1 MKTIFRLLCGLMAI
15 ALTTACYHE
24 ELLQTEP
31 VQKPA
36 EGKMV
41 SVKAYTP
48 SEQPA
53 SRLAFDDQGTEGL
66 KLSWSEGDAF
76 TAVVGNS
83 KVTFTYDADSK
94 KFTGTL
100 PDGATLT
107 DEVSAYYPAYENE
120 YTIDL
125 STQTGALNSATT
137 YMEGA
142 YDAATQSF
150 TFAHSTAILKVAFSG
165 LPQNAEIE
173 SISVDVI
180 KVESTSQI
188 TFSNAAN
195 SLYINLPTLAK
206 DSKLVFYVETTAGLY
221 TSTQTVTV
229 DAGIEVGKFY
239 VASIVLE
246 EATVGHLPGYSMT
259 DEKNYF
265 NEAVKNF
272 LNNNPSL
279 TKIKFIANS
288 NNTNKDNRI
297 GTSEPYMVA
306 GSDNTLEI
314 HTAAAE
320 FIFNENC
327 SSMFDNLTK
336 IQSIDFGNCVKTGGV
351 KDMSYMF
358 SDCKALISLDLGSF
372 ATYAVKDMCQMFLN
386 CSSLT
391 SLNVSS
397 FNTSSVTD
405 MSSMFYGCSKLTSLD
420 LFTFDTSKVT
430 TMDGMFYECLALT
443 VLDLRYF
450 NFKNVTDFDDMFY
463 ALGRDAAVQPVYI
476 YVKDENDK
484 AKLEAE
490 EIGIA
495 NYSYAE
501 IHIKIL

>member
-15 ALTTACYHE
+15 ALTTACSHE

-31 VQKPA
+31 MQKPA

-53 SRLAFDDQGTEGL
+53 SRLAFDDQGAEGL

-76 TAVVGNS
+76 TAVVGND
-83 KVTFTYDADSK
+83 KVTFTYDANTK
-94 KFTGTL
+94 KFSGTL

-107 DEVSAYYPAYENE
+107 DGVNAYYPAYDGESFE
-120 YTIDL
+120 MDL
-125 STQTGALNSATT
+125 SQQTGALNSATT

-142 YDAATQSF
+142 YDATAQAF
-150 TFAHSTAILKVAFSG
+150 RFNHSTAILKVAFSG
-165 LPQNAEIE
+165 LPQDAEIE
-173 SISVDVI
+173 SVVFSGDVDI
-180 KVESTSQI
+180 NITSSEGI
-188 TFSNAAN
+188 NKEAV
-195 SLYINLPTLAK
+195 YINLPALAK
-206 DSKLVFYVETTAGLY
+206 GSKLVFYVETTAGLY

-246 EATVGHLPGYSMT
+246 EATVGYLPTGS
-259 DEKNYF
+259 DF
-265 NEAVKNF
+265 NNAVNNF
-272 LNNNPSL
+272 LQSNPSL

-288 NNTNKDNRI
+288 NDTNKDNRI

-320 FIFNENC
+320 FVFNADC
-327 SSMFDNLTK
+327 SSMFDGLSTITAINFNDCVDTSMVNDMCYMFATCKALT
-336 IQSIDFGNCVKTGGV
+336 SLDLWCFDTAVV
-351 KDMSYMF
+351 KDMY
-358 SDCKALISLDLGSF
+358 
-372 ATYAVKDMCQMFLN
+372 QMFFD

-391 SLNVSS
+391 SLDVSS

-405 MSSMFYGCSKLTSLD
+405 MSGMFYSCSSLTSLD
-420 LFTFDTSKVT
+420 LLNFDTSKVT
-430 TMDGMFYECLALT
+430 DMSDMFYYCLNIT

-450 NFKNVTDFDDMFY
+450 NFKNVTVFDEMFY
-463 ALGRDAAVQPVYI
+463 ALGRDVDEQQKPVYI
-476 YVKDENDK
+476 YVKDEKDK
-484 AKLEAE
+484 AKLEDAP
-490 EIGIA
+490 IGIA
-495 NYSYAE
+495 NYNFAVIYVKE
-501 IHIKIL
+501 P

>member
-15 ALTTACYHE
+15 ALTTACSHE

-31 VQKPA
+31 MQKPA
-36 EGKMV
+36 EGKIV

-76 TAVVGNS
+76 TAVVGND
-83 KVTFTYDADSK
+83 KVTFTYDANTKEFS
-94 KFTGTL
+94 GTL

-107 DEVSAYYPAYENE
+107 DEVIAYYPAYTDE
-120 YTIDL
+120 YVKDF

-142 YDAATQSF
+142 YDATAQAFRF
-150 TFAHSTAILKVAFSG
+150 THSTAILKVAFSG

-173 SISVDVI
+173 SISIVGAGGD
-180 KVESTSQI
+180 I
-188 TFSNAAN
+188 TISNPNATINKEAV
-195 SLYINLPTLAK
+195 YINLPALAK
-206 DSKLVFYVETTAGLY
+206 GSKLVFYVETTAGLY

-239 VASIVLE
+239 VASIVLG
-246 EATVGHLPGYSMT
+246 EATAGHLPGYSMT

-288 NNTNKDNRI
+288 NNTNKDYRI

-306 GSDNTLEI
+306 GSDNETLEI

-320 FIFNENC
+320 FVFNADC
-327 SSMFDNLTK
+327 SSMFDGLSTITAISFNDCVNTANVTDMG
-336 IQSIDFGNCVKTGGV
+336 SIFYGC
-351 KDMSYMF
+351 S
-358 SDCKALISLDLGSF
+358 ALESLDLSNF
-372 ATYAVKDMCQMFLN
+372 NTSNVTNMASMFDG
-386 CSSLT
+386 CTKLT
-391 SLNVSS
+391 SLNVSN
-397 FNTSSVTD
+397 FNTEKVTD
-405 MSSMFYGCSKLTSLD
+405 MSYMFNNGSALASLD
-420 LFTFDTSKVT
+420 LSSFDFSQ
-430 TMDGMFYECLALT
+430 
-443 VLDLRYF
+443 
-450 NFKNVTDFDDMFY
+450 VTDFGYMFDY
-463 ALGRDAAVQPVYI
+463 LGSSATNKPIPI
-476 YVKDENDK
+476 YVTQAGYDILKNKDTYHTYCDFQYVDK
-484 AKLEAE
+484 D
-490 EIGIA
+490 G
-495 NYSYAE
+495 NPY
-501 IHIKIL
+501 